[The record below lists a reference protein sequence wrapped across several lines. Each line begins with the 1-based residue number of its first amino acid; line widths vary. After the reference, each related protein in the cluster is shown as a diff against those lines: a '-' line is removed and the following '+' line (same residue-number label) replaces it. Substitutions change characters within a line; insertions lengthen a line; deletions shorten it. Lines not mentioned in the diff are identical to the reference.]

1 MTALTIGA
9 VARRAG
15 VAASALR
22 YYERVGLIPAP
33 ARQATRRQYDPQ
45 ILGRIRIILLARDA
59 GFTVRETRT
68 FLSGFS
74 VDATPA
80 ARWRA
85 MTNGKLAELDAQ
97 LVRIDAMR
105 SLLRAS
111 FRCQC
116 RCLQD
121 CERLLAANNP
131 RWSDPVASRRQRRQ
145 FRQR

>member
-59 GFTVRETRT
+59 GFTVGETRT
-68 FLSGFS
+68 FLNGFPRG
-74 VDATPA
+74 ATPA

-85 MTNGKLAELDAQ
+85 MANGKLAELDAQ
-97 LVRIDAMR
+97 LARIEAMR
-105 SLLRAS
+105 SLLQAS

-131 RWSDPVASRRQRRQ
+131 RWSDPAAPQRQRRQ